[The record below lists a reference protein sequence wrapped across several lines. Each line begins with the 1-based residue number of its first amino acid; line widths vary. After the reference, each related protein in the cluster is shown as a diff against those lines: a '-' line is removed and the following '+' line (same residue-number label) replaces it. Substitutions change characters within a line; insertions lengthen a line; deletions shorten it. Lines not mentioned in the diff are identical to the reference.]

1 MNTVIAKQL
10 AEYKHKIMGLGA
22 SGDPPK
28 KDETMTTAPH
38 STRKVG
44 TKGFKPNRITLET
57 KDAILHWYKQG
68 YNGVQIGQKL
78 GIPASVA
85 SYHITKYRKLGFKR
99 DLADTKHHVEPK
111 KPATPTQEM
120 RHRGDKRPY
129 QQRITTEKLDLMQT
143 IAKLEAKVEVLKEML
158 KEERELNS
166 RTRNR

>member
-10 AEYKHKIMGLGA
+10 AEYKHKILGLEA

-28 KDETMTTAPH
+28 KDEPM
-38 STRKVG
+38 STLHPKNPLG
-44 TKGFKPNRITLET
+44 KKGYKPQRITLET

-68 YNGVQIGQKL
+68 YNGVQISQKL

>member
-28 KDETMTTAPH
+28 KDETMNTTTTH
-38 STRKVG
+38 RGRG
-44 TKGFKPNRITLET
+44 TPKGHKPNRITLET

-99 DLADTKHHVEPK
+99 DLADTKHVEPK
-111 KPATPTQEM
+111 KPTTPTQEM
-120 RHRGDKRPY
+120 RHRGDTRPY
-129 QQRITTEKLDLMQT
+129 QQRITTEKLDLIQT